1 MSAPVEV
8 LELFSGIG
16 AAGVALGEQGR
27 VVAAFDQDPAANRA
41 YVANF
46 GLAPVAKNLA
56 GIKPRDLAPFA
67 HCPWWLSPPC
77 QPYTVRGAGRD
88 LDDPRSAALVRVI
101 EAARQLRPP
110 VLALEN
116 VPGFAVSS
124 ARLLVRESLDGY
136 GFAEAEICP
145 TALGVPMRRRRYY
158 MVATRDRQP
167 TLPLPEAV
175 AMRPL
180 SAFVDEPGGD
190 YLPEAAVRGYGHSV
204 AILDADDPAAIA
216 NCFTSAYGNSRVRAG
231 AYVRDA
237 GGVRLFSPG
246 EVLRLLGFPGDWHF
260 PGDLTARQRYE
271 LAGNSLSVDVAR
283 WVWQAA
289 LGRDP

>member
-8 LELFSGIG
+8 LECFSGIG
-16 AAGVALGEQGR
+16 AAGLALGERGR

-41 YVANF
+41 YAANF
-46 GLAPVAKNLA
+46 GRLPVAKNLA
-56 GIKPRDLAPFA
+56 GIKPSDLARFA
-67 HCPWWLSPPC
+67 GCAWWLSPPC

-88 LDDPRSAALVRVI
+88 LDDPRSLALVRVM
-101 EAARQLRPP
+101 EAARELKPP

-124 ARLLVRESLDGY
+124 ARQLVRESLDGY
-136 GFAEAEICP
+136 GLAEAEICP

-158 MVATRDRQP
+158 MVAIRDRQP
-167 TLPLPEAV
+167 TLPRPDAV

-180 SAFVDEPGGD
+180 SAFVDEAGGN
-190 YLPEAAVRGYGHSV
+190 YLAEAEVRAYGHSV
-204 AILDADDPAAIA
+204 AILDATDPAAIA
-216 NCFTSAYGNSRVRAG
+216 NCFTSAYGSSRVRAG
-231 AYVRDA
+231 AYVREA

-246 EVLRLLGFPGDWHF
+246 EVLRLLGFPGDWRF
-260 PGDLTARQRYE
+260 PGDLSARKCYE
-271 LAGNSLSVDVAR
+271 LAGNSLSIDVAR

-289 LGRDP
+289 LGLDP